1 MMRAD
6 DTFVAST
13 KDLVARLPNFKSIQL
28 LSDVLT
34 NGTQLSEK
42 KVDELLSF
50 LAKTFVTDNKITI
63 AIAAAFRK
71 MLSEIVGRACDIK
84 TFPIAAAQERMDRIK
99 QTIIALSVCT
109 PIASQIVPIAARF
122 VSEAGQDVLSEAK
135 SDPHVAKALL
145 RLISEHPE
153 VFRETLDYSALVQC
167 LKLPRPVSSPTN
179 DVESSSSVSPLYQG
193 ASKLPRHSSVVAATV
208 ATVMDMNDT
217 EREKMETLSYR
228 RSRGE
233 YMDKESEGYESCL
246 VQAQRI
252 GIEATLDVERMM
264 ALTSDS
270 STTTNTFTQ
279 SSSNVLVGGILHE
292 RLNIAQNNENQNSLL
307 DRRPY
312 LLTKS
317 IRTQIADLSAA
328 LTCPD
333 RPILLQG
340 PPGCGKSA
348 LLRHVASKLGQ
359 RGKLIELHLD
369 ESCDAKSLLG
379 TYVCDETP
387 GHFKYQPGVL
397 TKAVREGFWIV
408 IEDIDSAANEVLTAI
423 LPLLESRT
431 LPHSGQTD
439 TTSSRIHP
447 AFRLLAT
454 SVNDANHGPN
464 ASIITNLFTRVTV
477 NPLQDDELLNVLNM
491 SCPGL
496 GRTLLKKMLETYR
509 SITKFC
515 KLATLR
521 DLMRWCARVD
531 QSTLVDM
538 SHAKRRRDLASKR
551 KRDAEMPTKQS
562 EPDDDE
568 EREYFTDQER
578 LSVRILLSNTWFI
591 L

>member
-1 MMRAD
+1 MND
-6 DTFVAST
+6 DIVDAT

-50 LAKTFVTDNKITI
+50 LAKAFVTDNKITI

-84 TFPIAAAQERMDRIK
+84 TFPIAAAQDRMDRIK

-153 VFRETLDYSALVQC
+153 VFRESLDYSALVEC
-167 LKLPRPVSSPTN
+167 LRLPRAVSPTN

-454 SVNDANHGPN
+454 SVNGANHGPN